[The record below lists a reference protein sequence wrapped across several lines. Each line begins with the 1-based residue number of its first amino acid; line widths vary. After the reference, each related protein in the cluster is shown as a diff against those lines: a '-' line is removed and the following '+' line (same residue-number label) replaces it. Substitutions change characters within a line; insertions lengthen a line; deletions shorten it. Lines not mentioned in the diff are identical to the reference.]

1 MNVDVSLPSREAP
14 RARECLK
21 LNISI
26 LPFCKTHIRTLGE
39 DIEMYLCRLKM
50 HSW

>member
-1 MNVDVSLPSREAP
+1 MNVDVSLLSRAAP

-21 LNISI
+21 LNIAI
-26 LPFCKTHIRTLGE
+26 LLFCKTHIKTLGE
-39 DIEMYLCRLKM
+39 DVEMYLCRLKM